1 MQLKT
6 DTLQG
11 TGYKFSLNYSQ
22 SIQKER
28 QISKQNNTKSD
39 TKDVYILEDST
50 WVRFLSTAGSF
61 TENVPFGVKTLK
73 MVLKGQ
79 RHSKKT
85 NNKSKC
91 SLA

>member
-39 TKDVYILEDST
+39 TKDVYILEDS
-50 WVRFLSTAGSF
+50 
-61 TENVPFGVKTLK
+61 VPGYGFCQLQE
-73 MVLKGQ
+73 VLQ
-79 RHSKKT
+79 RM
-85 NNKSKC
+85 C
-91 SLA
+91 LLELRL